1 MTVVNILLIV
11 EKRIGAR
18 RCNVINHP
26 LKANKKYIKDHE
38 ASKDFSYW
46 MYWVGYNMN
55 IAQHC
60 HKTCLWMVLNA
71 QKANLDS
78 INNLLKIAKNIVTK
92 DTSSKSVL
100 STDLTILLERKKIK
114 KIEKFVC
121 NLCNQTSRSYP

>member
-1 MTVVNILLIV
+1 MV

>member
-1 MTVVNILLIV
+1 MV

-78 INNLLKIAKNIVTK
+78 IKNLWKIAENIVTTDK
-92 DTSSKSVL
+92 SSKSVL
-100 STDLTILLERKKIK
+100 STDLTILL
-114 KIEKFVC
+114 EKFVC